1 MCTLKQKSVFIIYFF
16 NNYIPLTSMLKVYNT
31 EPNKIDYKFSSK

>member
-1 MCTLKQKSVFIIYFF
+1 MYTLKQKSVIIIYFF

-31 EPNKIDYKFSSK
+31 ESNKFYYKFSSK